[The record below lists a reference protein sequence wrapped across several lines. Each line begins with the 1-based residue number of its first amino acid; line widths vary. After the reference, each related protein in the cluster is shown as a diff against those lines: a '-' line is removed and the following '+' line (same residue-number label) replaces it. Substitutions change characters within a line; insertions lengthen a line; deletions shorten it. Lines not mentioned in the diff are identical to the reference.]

1 MSNEQEPIL
10 GTFHDAD
17 TGETITR
24 ELTPEEIA
32 AIPEPEL
39 TNESIEAQIQARLE
53 AKASASAKLAALG
66 LTEEEI
72 NAIIG
77 RV

>member
-1 MSNEQEPIL
+1 MSNEQEKYY
-10 GTFHDAD
+10 GSFHDAI

-24 ELTPEEIA
+24 ELTAEEISA
-32 AIPEPEL
+32 LLE
-39 TNESIEAQIQARLE
+39 NRDESIEERAQSRLQARE
-53 AKASASAKLAALG
+53 SASEKLSALG

-77 RV
+77 GS

>member
-10 GTFHDAD
+10 GTFHDAL

-32 AIPEPEL
+32 ALPEP
-39 TNESIEAQIQARLE
+39 APP
-53 AKASASAKLAALG
+53 LG
-66 LTEEEI
+66 E
-72 NAIIG
+72 
-77 RV
+77 

>member
-1 MSNEQEPIL
+1 MSNTEPIW
-10 GTFHDAD
+10 TTIHDAI

-24 ELTPEEIA
+24 ELTPEEVA
-32 AIPEPEL
+32 ALPEPLKE
-39 TNESIEAQIQARLE
+39 ESIEAQSQARLE

-77 RV
+77 GV

>member
-1 MSNEQEPIL
+1 MEPL
-10 GTFHDAD
+10 YGTFHNAE

-32 AIPEPEL
+32 ELPESLNE
-39 TNESIEAQIQARLE
+39 ESIESQIQARLE
-53 AKASASAKLAALG
+53 AKASASVKLSVLG

-77 RV
+77 GP

>member
-1 MSNEQEPIL
+1 MEPL
-10 GTFHDAD
+10 FGTFHDAL

-24 ELTPEEIA
+24 ELTTEEIA
-32 AIPEPEL
+32 LLPEASD
-39 TNESIEAQIQARLE
+39 ESIEAKIQAQME
-53 AKASASAKLAALG
+53 AKASASAKLSALG

-77 RV
+77 GV

>member
-1 MSNEQEPIL
+1 MSNTEPIIE
-10 GTFHDAD
+10 TFYNAA
-17 TGETITR
+17 TGETIAR

-32 AIPEPEL
+32 ALPEPLSEA
-39 TNESIEAQIQARLE
+39 SIEAQIQARLE
-53 AKASASAKLAALG
+53 AKASASAKLSALG

-77 RV
+77 GA

>member
-1 MSNEQEPIL
+1 MSNEQEKYY
-10 GTFHDAD
+10 GSFHDVI

-24 ELTPEEIA
+24 ELTAEEISVLL
-32 AIPEPEL
+32 E
-39 TNESIEAQIQARLE
+39 NRDESIEEQAQSRLQARE
-53 AKASASAKLAALG
+53 SASAKLSALG

-77 RV
+77 GV

>member
-1 MSNEQEPIL
+1 MSNGPEQIL
-10 GTFHDAD
+10 GAFHDAL
-17 TGETITR
+17 TGETIIR

-32 AIPEPEL
+32 AIPETTDEP
-39 TNESIEAQIQARLE
+39 IEAQIQAQLE
-53 AKASASAKLAALG
+53 ARASASAKLSALG

-77 RV
+77 GA

>member
-1 MSNEQEPIL
+1 MEPIL
-10 GTFHDAD
+10 GTFHDAL

-24 ELTPEEIA
+24 ELTAEEIA
-32 AIPEPEL
+32 AIPE
-39 TNESIEAQIQARLE
+39 TTDESIEAQIQARLE
-53 AKASASAKLAALG
+53 AKASASAKLSALG

-77 RV
+77 GV

>member
-1 MSNEQEPIL
+1 MSMSDDKKY
-10 GTFHDAD
+10 GTWHDAI

-24 ELTPEEIA
+24 ELTAEEVA
-32 AIPEPEL
+32 ALPEPLNE
-39 TNESIEAQIQARLE
+39 ESIEAQIQARLE
-53 AKASASAKLAALG
+53 AKASASAKLSALG

-77 RV
+77 GV

>member
-1 MSNEQEPIL
+1 MEPIL
-10 GTFHDAD
+10 GTFHDAL
-17 TGETITR
+17 TGETMTR